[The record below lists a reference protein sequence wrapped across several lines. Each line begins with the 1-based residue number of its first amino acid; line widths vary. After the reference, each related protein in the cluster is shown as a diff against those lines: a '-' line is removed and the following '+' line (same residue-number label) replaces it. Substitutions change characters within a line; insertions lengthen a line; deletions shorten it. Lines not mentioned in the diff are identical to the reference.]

1 MNGLMKV
8 ASMGKS
14 AKNKWQKMWG
24 GLKSESKSRIMSGS
38 LNSPANAPYG
48 NNMVF
53 PKNRNSTPP
62 ERKRVAGR
70 SSKKPAWYNQL
81 SDHLAERA
89 KGKNVSKARIKLER
103 KYKPNSKRV
112 KPNLPK

>member
-1 MNGLMKV
+1 MKV

-38 LNSPANAPYG
+38 RNSPANAPYG

-70 SSKKPAWYNQL
+70 SSKKPAGHNRL

-89 KGKNVSKARIKLER
+89 KWKSILKSRIKSER
-103 KYKPNSKRV
+103 KYERNGKRV